1 MNLIKE
7 NIYYIEYKTPG
18 DTITT
23 DIKLIAESLEA
34 AIETFKKYREGKEI
48 VKVALYNIAFRLPY
62 KTVTVSI

>member
-7 NIYYIEYKTPG
+7 NIYYIEYRTPG
-18 DTITT
+18 DIIIT

-34 AIETFKKYREGKEI
+34 AIEVFKKYREGKEI
-48 VKVALYNIAFRLPY
+48 VKVALCDTAFRLPY